1 MTITNEA
8 SGTNVNEI
16 SAGIYKINTPVD
28 IAGGFSFNQYLVV
41 DEKPLLFHTG
51 PHKMFPLVHEA
62 VAILIP
68 VEQLAYVAFSHYEAD
83 ECGSLNE
90 WLTAAPEA
98 VALCSNVA
106 AMVSINDIAI
116 RPAKGLADGELLP
129 LGTHTVKW
137 IDTPHLPHGWET
149 GYLMEQTTGTLFCG
163 DLFTQG
169 GSELPVVTEDDILGP
184 SEEFRRAMD
193 YFSYTAN
200 THTLMEK
207 LAAENPTTLACMHGS
222 VYRGDGATLLRRLA
236 VSLME

>member
-41 DEKPLLFHTG
+41 DEKPLLCHTG

-116 RPAKGLADGELLP
+116 RPAKGLADGELLS
-129 LGTHTVKW
+129 LGTHTVELSCCAPQTWSKPVQMSVPMPW
-137 IDTPHLPHGWET
+137 LLPLT
-149 GYLMEQTTGTLFCG
+149 G
-163 DLFTQG
+163 
-169 GSELPVVTEDDILGP
+169 
-184 SEEFRRAMD
+184 
-193 YFSYTAN
+193 
-200 THTLMEK
+200 
-207 LAAENPTTLACMHGS
+207 
-222 VYRGDGATLLRRLA
+222 
-236 VSLME
+236 